1 MSTYVRLR
9 LGSEAYAIPVGHA
22 LEIAELGDVTPVPRA
37 PAEVLG
43 VKNLR
48 GQILPVLDLA
58 ALLGTQ
64 NSRSPRLLL
73 VAEAGGHRGG
83 FAVDEV
89 SQVGELADP
98 AEEAESDLL
107 LGATLTD
114 HELVG
119 VIDVPRIFGSLERQP

>member
-1 MSTYVRLR
+1 VSTYVRLR
-9 LGSEAYAIPVGHA
+9 LASETYAIPVGHA
-22 LEIAELGDVTPVPRA
+22 LEIAEMGEVTPVPRA
-37 PAEVLG
+37 RPEVLG

-64 NSRSPRLLL
+64 TPRPPRYLL
-73 VAEAGGHRGG
+73 VAEAGGRHGG

-89 SQVGELADP
+89 SQVGELAEP

-107 LGATLTD
+107 LGATLTGG
-114 HELVG
+114 ELIG
-119 VIDVPRIFGSLERQP
+119 VIDVPRIFDLLEHQP

>member
-1 MSTYVRLR
+1 
-9 LGSEAYAIPVGHA
+9 
-22 LEIAELGDVTPVPRA
+22 
-37 PAEVLG
+37 
-43 VKNLR
+43 
-48 GQILPVLDLA
+48 VLDLA